1 MQHECPFSSLVFLG
15 REKTCNIH
23 MNSYMASS
31 CLFYFCSQ
39 WVTNR
44 TLTEVYNYIQSF
56 LVACCCFRMYNGR
69 WWMYLYCLLDIC
81 FPIIYHI
88 WKFIGCWCSSAG
100 TRYLVRWT

>member
-1 MQHECPFSSLVFLG
+1 MPFLFIGVPWKGEDMQHPYEFIHGFVLLVLFLFSVSH
-15 REKTCNIH
+15 KQN
-23 MNSYMASS
+23 
-31 CLFYFCSQ
+31 
-39 WVTNR
+39 
-44 TLTEVYNYIQSF
+44 LTEVYNYIQSF

-100 TRYLVRWT
+100 TIYLVRWT